1 MFSLYFPRFY
11 VTLALPK
18 VLRLGK
24 KKETFFFVL
33 RSTFRTF
40 AGMTKEDIKK
50 IVDDERA
57 EQLTVQL
64 CRHWEV
70 ATERLAELVQDMEAN
85 IDTCIEAE
93 VYAAVMRMQSAV
105 MALMKLNEMP
115 TTFLFSEYLDRIG
128 KTVTN
133 VSIRQSV
140 MTLAQRLL
148 SGVPSKQK
156 GSFFELMNQML
167 AQHFALSKEQQKDI
181 NQTVSSTEY
190 ILTVCAP
197 YLNPEDLMMMV
208 SIIQDMN
215 TEGDNPEEVI
225 GRVKDMRQVMEN
237 LATKMSES
245 LQMMLI
251 WLVLLMM
258 LPELL
263 VKKMQQNQTDSKL
276 MAQLFDKVLV
286 RVRES
291 GLWWDYWKEW
301 RETLRVVSDSSSLK
315 EIMKAERSK
324 VREELG
330 KVPGG
335 LFAKWTTDRKAFDAD
350 FLDVPL
356 SDDDLR
362 SFIFHL
368 ATLAEI
374 ARELDPTTKFGE
386 EQLVRN
392 EAQQVG
398 DAVLE
403 AASKLQDLLA
413 DAWFPHYEP
422 MWQELIQNET
432 IFAHLKVTRQSP
444 HNNLFTARFFC
455 HLVGEMKKSAVFG
468 GHSDNDLAEKLTEP
482 RYVGTFRKN
491 IQEGMGDES
500 ESLQNIFDTI
510 YQKYNA
516 LAHPKK

>member
-1 MFSLYFPRFY
+1 MIFRNFGFAEGTPSQQ
-11 VTLALPK
+11 
-18 VLRLGK
+18 

-40 AGMTKEDIKK
+40 GFAELTLHSKMKRKASFLFAFPSFIRNFAGMTKEEIKR

-57 EQLTVQL
+57 EQLTAQL

-70 ATERLAELVQDMEAN
+70 ATERLAELVQDIEAGM
-85 IDTCIEAE
+85 DTCVEAE
-93 VYAAVMRMQSAV
+93 VYAAVMRMQSTV
-105 MALMKLNEMP
+105 MAIMELNKIP
-115 TTFLFSEYLDRIG
+115 SAYLFSEYFDRIG
-128 KTVTN
+128 KTVSN
-133 VSIRQSV
+133 ISIRQSV
-140 MTLAQRLL
+140 MTLAQRLV
-148 SGVPSKQK
+148 SGVSSKQK

-167 AQHFALSKEQQKDI
+167 AQHFALSKEQQKDV
-181 NQTVSSTEY
+181 NQTISPTEY
-190 ILTVCAP
+190 ILAVCAP

-208 SIIQDMN
+208 SIIQNMN
-215 TEGDNPEEVI
+215 TEGNNPEEVI
-225 GRVKDMRQVMEN
+225 GRMKDMRQVMDN
-237 LATKMSES
+237 LDTKMNES

-263 VKKMQQNQTDSKL
+263 VKKMQQSQTDSKL

-291 GLWWDYWKEW
+291 GEWWEYWKER
-301 RETLRVVSDSSSLK
+301 RETLRVVSDNLSWK
-315 EIMKAERSK
+315 DIMKAERSK
-324 VREELG
+324 EREELG

-335 LFAKWTTDRKAFDAD
+335 LFAKWTTDRKAFDDD
-350 FLDVPL
+350 FLNVTL

-368 ATLAEI
+368 ATLYEI
-374 ARELDPTTKFGE
+374 ARELDPTTKYGE

-392 EAQQVG
+392 EIQQVG

-403 AASKLQDLLA
+403 AAMKLQDLVA
-413 DAWFPHYEP
+413 DAWFPHYEK
-422 MWQELIQNET
+422 MWQELIQNED

-455 HLVGEMKKSAVFG
+455 HLV
-468 GHSDNDLAEKLTEP
+468 
-482 RYVGTFRKN
+482 
-491 IQEGMGDES
+491 
-500 ESLQNIFDTI
+500 
-510 YQKYNA
+510 
-516 LAHPKK
+516 